1 MRSLSVAQAKA
12 HLSALLDAVE
22 AGEDVEITRR
32 GKPVARLTAPPA
44 HATETP
50 FDLNAFLATTISQP
64 LHQGPAADAF
74 IETLRQEERF

>member
-32 GKPVARLTAPPA
+32 GKPVARLTAPA
-44 HATETP
+44 NTTETP
-50 FDLNAFLATTISQP
+50 FDLNAFLSATTSQP